1 MELTGKKNGNGKQA
15 EAKVEEQKQPLPDET
30 KKEIVEQQAG
40 AVTAHAKGKA
50 EKKAAKEG
58 KAEGKAD
65 KKKGKLVAFVAKP
78 VPEAVKSLC
87 EGIEKVADL
96 ENLKA
101 VARVLKRHWKKVY
114 VGACKKATE
123 GLKAG
128 SVVWFKKGGKL
139 LPGKV
144 IKVKSNGKVKIEAE
158 DGKTYRCPGT
168 IVHRGKP
175 TGADRAEA
183 TGSKVTKK
191 AA

>member
-1 MELTGKKNGNGKQA
+1 MEKKNGNGKT
-15 EAKVEEQKQPLPDET
+15 EAPKVEEQKQPLPEET
-30 KKEIVEQQAG
+30 KKEIVEQQNG
-40 AVTAHAKGKA
+40 AVKAHAKVKA
-50 EKKAAKEG
+50 EKKAAKKG
-58 KAEGKAD
+58 
-65 KKKGKLVAFVAKP
+65 KGKLVAFEAKP
-78 VPEAVKSLC
+78 VPEAVKPLC

-128 SVVWFKKGGKL
+128 SVVWFKKSGKL

-158 DGKTYRCPGT
+158 DGKAYRCPGT